1 MILNFLKIQQLFSSR
16 NVILFGELFTHSGPA
31 IPSTFNCWKS
41 NSRSCLSE
49 LDSVV
54 LLCMHTRCS
63 NAVLLDEK
71 GGISC
76 QSWAADHRVMSA
88 VIDLSL

>member
-1 MILNFLKIQQLFSSR
+1 MILNFWEIQQLFSSR
-16 NVILFGELFTHSGPA
+16 NVILFGELFIHSGPA

-54 LLCMHTRCS
+54 LLCMHTCS